1 MRWVSLLG
9 AVVILAGCGGPEGL
23 EIGGIVP
30 RLEQVGVKPESP
42 QPEPP
47 GVLEVKS
54 TVYEVPG
61 GELHVFNFRNEQIA
75 KEAAARIQP
84 DGYTIQ
90 NTMGINQAV
99 DWAAPPHWYRLGNQ
113 IAVYIGMSSEVTDA
127 LDEAAGPQFAGA

>member
-1 MRWVSLLG
+1 MKWVALLG
-9 AVVILAGCGGPEGL
+9 AVVLLAGCGGQKGL

-30 RLEQVGVKPESP
+30 RLEHVGVKPKSP

-54 TVYEVPG
+54 TVYDVPG
-61 GELHVFNFRNEQIA
+61 GELHVFGFPDEQTA

-113 IAVYIGMSSEVTDA
+113 IAVYIGMSSKVTDA
-127 LDEAAGPQFAGA
+127 LEEAAGPQFAGA